1 MDYSEY
7 TFTLSE
13 LDPWQDVLI
22 SILSEYPFETFQHT
36 ETGIQ
41 GYIQSSLDSPDLL
54 KDLDTSIMPG
64 VEVSWERV
72 EVQTENWNETW
83 ESHFDPILIDDQ
95 CYIRASFHE
104 AKSEIPFEIVIDP
117 KMAFG
122 TGHHQTTH
130 MMAQWI
136 LENSWEDQTVL
147 DMGCGTLVLGIL
159 ARLKGAGRIVG
170 IDIDEW
176 AYENAVLNCQT
187 NNCSDIEAVCG
198 DATSLEA
205 YAEGEFNHVLA
216 NINRNILLEDLP
228 AYTRVLKPGGSLFL
242 SGFYPEDRE
251 VLQAVGAPLGY
262 DFIGQKNF
270 GDWTSL
276 HWQYNPK

>member
-13 LDPWQDVLI
+13 LDPWRDVLI

-36 ETGIQ
+36 DSGIQ
-41 GYIQSSLDSPDLL
+41 GYIQTEFDSEDLL
-54 KDLDTSIMPG
+54 VNLDTQMMPG
-64 VEVSWERV
+64 IDVKWERV
-72 EVQTENWNETW
+72 LVETENWNQTW

-95 CYIRASFHE
+95 CYIRASFHP
-104 AKSEIPFEIVIDP
+104 AKPEVPFEIVIDP

-136 LENSWEDQTVL
+136 LENSWEDQSVL

-159 ARLKGAGRIVG
+159 ARLKGAKRVVG

-176 AYENAVLNCQT
+176 AYDNAVLNCTT

-198 DATSLEA
+198 DASALDA
-205 YAEGEFNHVLA
+205 YAKGEFDQIIA
-216 NINRNILLEDLP
+216 NINRNILIDDLA
-228 AYTRVLKPGGSLFL
+228 AYTRVLKSGGHLFL

-251 VLQAVGAPLGY
+251 VLEGVGITLGY
-262 DFIGQKNF
+262 TFIGQKNK

-276 HWQYNPK
+276 HWKLNA